1 MVNPYGGQCLDH
13 EAAMAPAWRDAFPM
27 VGLPG
32 FEPRSSAPKH
42 GGNPARVRSRHE
54 GGPGRGRPR

>member
-32 FEPRSSAPKH
+32 FEPGSIAPKATSIDQT
-42 GGNPARVRSRHE
+42 NPQARRARALVRQS
-54 GGPGRGRPR
+54 

>member
-32 FEPRSSAPKH
+32 FEPRSIAPKD
-42 GGNPARVRSRHE
+42 GGHH
-54 GGPGRGRPR
+54 PRICCCHA